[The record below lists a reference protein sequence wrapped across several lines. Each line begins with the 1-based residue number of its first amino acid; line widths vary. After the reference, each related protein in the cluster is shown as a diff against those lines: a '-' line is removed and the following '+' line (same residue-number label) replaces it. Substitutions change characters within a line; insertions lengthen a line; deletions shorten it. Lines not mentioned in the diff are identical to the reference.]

1 MTSIFRPHLSTRAL
15 LVEGRATSADMLKCN
30 LERNGFV
37 VERTSNGDEALS
49 RCARFRPHVVLL
61 NWCSPTLSGIEVCRQ
76 LRALPQTREV
86 GVIMTGR
93 AGDQH
98 VVPALE
104 GGADDYLV
112 RPFGIAELLARMRA
126 LLRRTR
132 TEPERVRL
140 ELGDLAMDLTA
151 VRVTRNGRDVH
162 LGPTEFRLLKLL
174 MHLPNRV
181 FSREEIL
188 NRIWGADC
196 AVEPQTV
203 NVHMRRLREAIT
215 REGEPDVV
223 RTVRGAGYVLHL
235 E

>member
-1 MTSIFRPHLSTRAL
+1 MESVLPPHLSTRAL
-15 LVEGRATSADMLKCN
+15 LVEGRAASADTLRWN
-30 LERNGFV
+30 LERNGFA
-37 VERTSNGDEALS
+37 VERILNGEDALA
-49 RCARFRPHVVLL
+49 RCAQFRPHVVLL
-61 NWCSPTLSGIEVCRQ
+61 NWRSPALSGIELCRQ

-93 AGDQH
+93 AGDQQ
-98 VVPALE
+98 VVRALE
-104 GGADDYLV
+104 AGADDYLV

-162 LGPTEFRLLKLL
+162 LGPTEFRLLELL
-174 MHLPNRV
+174 MHFPNRV

-188 NRIWGADC
+188 HRIWGADC
-196 AVEPQTV
+196 AVEPRTV
-203 NVHMRRLREAIT
+203 DVNMRRLREGIS
-215 REGEPDVV
+215 REGEPDLIH
-223 RTVRGAGYVLHL
+223 TVRGAGYIIEL

>member
-1 MTSIFRPHLSTRAL
+1 M
-15 LVEGRATSADMLKCN
+15 
-30 LERNGFV
+30 
-37 VERTSNGDEALS
+37 
-49 RCARFRPHVVLL
+49 
-61 NWCSPTLSGIEVCRQ
+61 CRQ

-93 AGDQH
+93 AGDQQ
-98 VVPALE
+98 VVRALDA
-104 GGADDYLV
+104 GADDYLV

-151 VRVTRNGRDVH
+151 VRATRNGRDVH

-174 MHLPNRV
+174 MHFPNRV

-188 NRIWGADC
+188 NRIWGTDC
-196 AVEPQTV
+196 AVEPRTV
-203 NVHMRRLREAIT
+203 DVHVRRLREAIT
-215 REGEPDVV
+215 RDGEPDLIH
-223 RTVRGAGYVLHL
+223 TVRGAGYIIEL

>member
-15 LVEGRATSADMLKCN
+15 LVEGRATSADTLRWN
-30 LERNGFV
+30 LERHGFA
-37 VERTSNGDEALS
+37 VERTLNGEDALN
-49 RCARFRPHVVLL
+49 RCAQFRPHVILL
-61 NWCSPTLSGIEVCRQ
+61 NWRLPTLSGIEVCRQ
-76 LRALPQTREV
+76 LRALPEARDV
-86 GVIMTGR
+86 GIIMTGR
-93 AGDQH
+93 AGDRQ

-162 LGPTEFRLLKLL
+162 LGPTEFRLLELL
-174 MHLPNRV
+174 MHFPNRV

-188 NRIWGADC
+188 NRIWGTDC

-203 NVHMRRLREAIT
+203 NVYMRRLREAIT
-215 REGEPDVV
+215 RDGEPDLIH
-223 RTVRGAGYVLHL
+223 TVRGAGYIIEL

>member
-15 LVEGRATSADMLKCN
+15 LVEGRATSADTLRWN
-30 LERNGFV
+30 LERHGFG
-37 VERTSNGDEALS
+37 VERTLNGEDALN
-49 RCARFRPHVVLL
+49 RCAQFRPHVVLL

-76 LRALPQTREV
+76 LRALPQTRDV
-86 GVIMTGR
+86 GIIMTGR
-93 AGDQH
+93 AGDRQ

-162 LGPTEFRLLKLL
+162 LGPTEFRLLELL
-174 MHLPNRV
+174 MHFPNCV

-188 NRIWGADC
+188 HRVWGADC

-203 NVHMRRLREAIT
+203 NVYMRRLREAIT
-215 REGEPDVV
+215 RQGEPDVV
-223 RTVRGAGYVLHL
+223 RTVRGAGYRL
-235 E
+235 ELE

>member
-1 MTSIFRPHLSTRAL
+1 MTSVFPLRLSTRAL
-15 LVEGRATSADMLKCN
+15 LVEGRAASADTLRWN
-30 LERNGFV
+30 LERNGFA
-37 VERTSNGDEALS
+37 VERTLNGEEALN
-49 RCARFRPHVVLL
+49 RCAQFRPHVVLL
-61 NWCSPTLSGIEVCRQ
+61 NWRLPALSGIELCRQ

-93 AGDQH
+93 AGDRQ
-98 VVPALE
+98 VVRALE
-104 GGADDYLV
+104 AGADDYLIE
-112 RPFGIAELLARMRA
+112 PFGIAELLARMRA
-126 LLRRTR
+126 LLRRAR

-140 ELGDLAMDLTA
+140 ELGDLAMDLAA

-162 LGPTEFRLLKLL
+162 LGPTEFRLLELL
-174 MHLPNRV
+174 MHSPSRV

>member
-61 NWCSPTLSGIEVCRQ
+61 NWCLPRLSGLEVCRR

>member
-1 MTSIFRPHLSTRAL
+1 MTSVLPLHLSTRAL
-15 LVEGRATSADMLKCN
+15 LVEGRAASADTLRWN
-30 LERNGFV
+30 LERNGFA
-37 VERTSNGDEALS
+37 VERTLNGEEALN
-49 RCARFRPHVVLL
+49 RCAQFRPHVVLL
-61 NWCSPTLSGIEVCRQ
+61 NWRLPALSGIELCRQ

-93 AGDQH
+93 AGDRQ
-98 VVPALE
+98 VVRALE

-132 TEPERVRL
+132 TQPERVRL

-174 MHLPNRV
+174 MHFPNRV

-188 NRIWGADC
+188 NRIWGTDC

-203 NVHMRRLREAIT
+203 NVYMRRLRAAIT
-215 REGEPDVV
+215 REGEPDLIH
-223 RTVRGAGYVLHL
+223 TVRGAGYII
-235 E
+235 EME

>member
-15 LVEGRATSADMLKCN
+15 LVEGRATSADTLKWN
-30 LERNGFV
+30 LERNGFA
-37 VERTSNGDEALS
+37 VERILNGEDALN
-49 RCARFRPHVVLL
+49 RCAQFRPHVVLL
-61 NWCSPTLSGIEVCRQ
+61 NWRLPALSGIELCRQ

-93 AGDQH
+93 AGDQQ
-98 VVPALE
+98 VVRALDA
-104 GGADDYLV
+104 GADDYLV

>member
-15 LVEGRATSADMLKCN
+15 LVEGRATSADTLKWN
-30 LERNGFV
+30 LERNGFA
-37 VERTSNGDEALS
+37 VERILNGEDALN
-49 RCARFRPHVVLL
+49 RCAQFRPHVVLL
-61 NWCSPTLSGIEVCRQ
+61 NWRLPALSGIELCRQ
-76 LRALPQTREV
+76 LRALPQTREI

-93 AGDQH
+93 AGDRQ
-98 VVPALE
+98 VVRALE
-104 GGADDYLV
+104 AGADDYLV

-162 LGPTEFRLLKLL
+162 LGPTEFRFLKLL
-174 MHLPNRV
+174 MHFPNRV

-188 NRIWGADC
+188 NRIWGTDC
-196 AVEPQTV
+196 AVEPRTLD
-203 NVHMRRLREAIT
+203 VHVRRLREAIT
-215 REGEPDVV
+215 RDGEPDVV
-223 RTVRGAGYVLHL
+223 RTVRGAGYRL
-235 E
+235 ELE

>member
-1 MTSIFRPHLSTRAL
+1 MTSISRPHLSTRAL
-15 LVEGRATSADMLKCN
+15 LVEGRATSADTLRWN
-30 LERNGFV
+30 LERHGFG
-37 VERTSNGDEALS
+37 VERTLNGEDALN
-49 RCARFRPHVVLL
+49 RCAQFRPHVILL
-61 NWCSPTLSGIEVCRQ
+61 NWRLPTLSGIEVCRQ
-76 LRALPQTREV
+76 LRALPETRDV
-86 GVIMTGR
+86 GIIMTGR
-93 AGDQH
+93 AGDRQ

-162 LGPTEFRLLKLL
+162 LGPTEFRLLNLL
-174 MHLPNRV
+174 MHFPNRV

-188 NRIWGADC
+188 NRIWGTDC

-203 NVHMRRLREAIT
+203 NVYMRRLREAIT
-215 REGEPDVV
+215 RDGEPDLIH
-223 RTVRGAGYVLHL
+223 TVRGAGYIIEL